1 MQNEIKLLK
10 DKDRRLSDKMV
21 LVREKKRQQSHE
33 IEIMKDKIRQLK
45 RTNKEMKP
53 KIGTLQHKQDNQ
65 TSLTSQQIEIQ
76 SEMQSEIQKLFHSC
90 EGKRADCQ
98 MVIAVKLL

>member
-1 MQNEIKLLK
+1 
-10 DKDRRLSDKMV
+10 MV
-21 LVREKKRQQSHE
+21 LMREKKRQQSHE

-45 RTNKEMKP
+45 RTNKEMKQ

-76 SEMQSEIQKLFHSC
+76 SEMQS
-90 EGKRADCQ
+90 
-98 MVIAVKLL
+98 

>member
-1 MQNEIKLLK
+1 M
-10 DKDRRLSDKMV
+10 
-21 LVREKKRQQSHE
+21 REKKRQQSHE

-45 RTNKEMKP
+45 RTNKEMKQ

-76 SEMQSEIQKLFHSC
+76 SEMQS
-90 EGKRADCQ
+90 
-98 MVIAVKLL
+98 